1 MDAGGLE
8 ILGRLGVALAI
19 GLLIGMERE
28 WTDQDDKDIRT
39 AGLRTFG
46 LIGLTGGIWG
56 SFATHDQDAG
66 LVALAIAFAVF
77 SAIFA
82 FYRVREL
89 ADEGKF
95 GATTTIAGMVTF
107 SLGAMS
113 LLAPVQIAAA
123 SAIAVTLLLV
133 AKSRL
138 HAWARS
144 MSWGEFRAGLIL
156 LVMSVIVLP
165 LLPNQDLGPY
175 EALNPFQL
183 WLLTV
188 VLAGVS
194 FAGYIALKVAGGSA
208 GAAVS
213 GLAGGLASSTAA
225 TISLA
230 RHARENEDRRRELAG
245 GAVLAGVTMI
255 ARIAIFVAVLHASLL
270 WYLALPLGAAA
281 LVFAGIGA
289 WLVWRGRTGRDDEEA
304 LVLRNPF
311 ELVTVL
317 QIGALLAVILVASKI
332 AVELGGGQGAIGI
345 AALSGLASVDAA
357 SLAFARFDEAGI
369 SPQLAA
375 LAICVA
381 AATNTLAKAALG
393 WWRGG
398 RHFGWIMTLS
408 GLAGIAAGAAA
419 LLVTPGMERLI

>member
-1 MDAGGLE
+1 MDVGGLE

-28 WTDQDDKDIRT
+28 WTDQDNKDIRT

-46 LIGLTGGIWG
+46 LIGLTGGVWG
-56 SFATHDQDAG
+56 LFAARVEDAG

-77 SAIFA
+77 SAVFA
-82 FYRVREL
+82 VYRLREL
-89 ADEGKF
+89 ADAGKF
-95 GATTTIAGMVTF
+95 GATPTIAAMSTF

-113 LLAPVQIAAA
+113 LLAPVQVAAA

-133 AKSRL
+133 GKSSL

-144 MSWGEFRAGLIL
+144 VSWEEFRAALIL
-156 LVMSVIVLP
+156 LVMSVVVLP
-165 LLPNQDLGPY
+165 LLPNRDLGPY

-194 FAGYIALKVAGGSA
+194 FAGYIALKAAGGSA

-255 ARIAIFVAVLHASLL
+255 MRIALFVAVLHASLL
-270 WYLALPLGAAA
+270 WYLAFPLGAAA

-289 WLVWRGRTGRDDEEA
+289 WLVWRGRTGRDDEET

-311 ELVTVL
+311 ELGTVL

-332 AVELGGGQGAIGI
+332 AVEVGGGEGAIAI

-357 SLAFARFDEAGI
+357 ALAFARFDEAGI

-398 RHFGWIMTLS
+398 RYFGLVMTLS
-408 GLAGIAAGAAA
+408 SVAAIAAGAGAFF
-419 LLVTPGMERLI
+419 LSRGMTG